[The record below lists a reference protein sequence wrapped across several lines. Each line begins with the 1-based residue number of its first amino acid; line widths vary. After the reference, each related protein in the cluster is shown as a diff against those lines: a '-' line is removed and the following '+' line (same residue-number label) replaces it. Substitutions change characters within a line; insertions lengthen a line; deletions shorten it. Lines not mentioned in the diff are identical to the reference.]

1 MNPKPRIIVKPEIA
15 SLQTDTPSKGHPFS
29 KVDWFVVAQFIA
41 PRVNAVEIEGCFL
54 GILLFRKIVQTLVKE
69 FSVNIKDRYI
79 TKPAFILIITTLI
92 VGLSACDRVHQVIEP
107 DTPMEERDHVWVVDQ
122 NGVEAPVP
130 GTWVLVSHTHL
141 NSTSTIGESFTLPPD
156 DPHSIQISDG
166 TYTDGEGILWTKVK
180 ITTSGGD
187 QWQFLERV
195 DTSVTPHRLYVVVT
209 VDNNGL
215 PTLKYG
221 EYPFDLP
228 RHNFQIWEK
237 Q

>member
-1 MNPKPRIIVKPEIA
+1 MNIKNRHITKLTFILTITAFALGFSSCNRAQQVVKPGTPEI
-15 SLQTDTPSKGHPFS
+15 DPSIS
-29 KVDWFVVAQFIA
+29 MQ
-41 PRVNAVEIEGCFL
+41 
-54 GILLFRKIVQTLVKE
+54 
-69 FSVNIKDRYI
+69 
-79 TKPAFILIITTLI
+79 
-92 VGLSACDRVHQVIEP
+92 
-107 DTPMEERDHVWVVDQ
+107 ERDHVWAVDQ
-122 NGVEAPVP
+122 NGVEVPVP

-166 TYTDGEGILWTKVK
+166 TYTDGEGILWTKIRV
-180 ITTSGGD
+180 TLSSGD

-195 DTSVTPHRLYVVVT
+195 DTSVSPHRLYVVVT

-215 PTLKYG
+215 PTLAYG

-228 RHNFQIWEK
+228 GHNVQIWEK